1 MKLCSFRAAGQDRYG
16 IVVDHGI
23 VDAKRHLGY
32 ATLRQA
38 LTDPDALASLVNSE
52 PDFAVEAVEFL
63 PVIPDA
69 GKIFSVLLNYESLR
83 LEQGRPKLQYPH
95 MLTRFADTQVGHGEA
110 LRKPRASAEFDYEGE
125 LAVVIGKPG
134 RDIPAA
140 DAMNHIAGYTCCND
154 ATPRDWMRHSRHF
167 TLAKSFP
174 QTGAFGPWLVTRDA
188 MPALGDCRLTTLLNG
203 QVMQN
208 AALGDFTYPIA
219 ELIAYISRATALAG
233 GDIICTGTPAGCG
246 YKRSPPRFLKA
257 GDSVSVS
264 ITGIGTL
271 TNPVADEV

>member
-1 MKLCSFRAAGQDRYG
+1 MKLCSFRAAGRDRYG

-23 VDAKRHLGY
+23 VDATRHIS
-32 ATLRQA
+32 ASSLRQA
-38 LTDPDALASLVNSE
+38 FSDFRALEAMTNRE
-52 PDFAVEAVEFL
+52 ADFALEAVEFL

-95 MLTRFADTQVGHGEA
+95 LLTRLSDTQIGHGGA
-110 LRKPRASAEFDYEGE
+110 LQKPRASAEFDYEGE
-125 LAVVIGKPG
+125 LAVVIGRSG
-134 RDIPAA
+134 RDISAA
-140 DAMNHIAGYTCCND
+140 EATDYIAGYTCCND

-174 QTGAFGPWLVTRDA
+174 KTGAFGPWLVTRDA
-188 MPALGDCRLTTLLNG
+188 MPDLGDCRLTTLLNG

-208 AALGDFTYPIA
+208 AVLGDFTYPIS
-219 ELIAYISRATALAG
+219 ELISYISRATPLSE

-246 YKRSPPRFLKA
+246 YKRSPPCFLKA
-257 GDSVSVS
+257 GDTVSVS

-271 TNPVADEV
+271 TNSVVDEN